1 MNRTP
6 TILSGIALLGV
17 IILFILHFSG
27 SRHAKTTTRSTK
39 SSNTTSPAT
48 GGARVA
54 YVDIDSFEA
63 HYKSLKEKKA
73 EFAAQQEAMEAE
85 LQRSAQQFQADYA
98 SLQRKAQA
106 GTLSQAEG
114 EAAGKRLAQM
124 EQTLKT
130 REQAMNTQFKGKLD
144 AFNDEL
150 HRQMDAFLEDYT
162 REHNYDYVLS
172 YTRSTPII
180 LYGNEALDI
189 TEDVI
194 KGMNERAEKTGNK
207 DSAKSK

>member
-1 MNRTP
+1 MNRTS

-17 IILFILHFSG
+17 IILFILHFT
-27 SRHAKTTTRSTK
+27 AKRSTTTTAASRSA
-39 SSNTTSPAT
+39 NTASAT

-63 HYKSLKEKKA
+63 NYKSLKAKKA
-73 EFAAQQEAMEAE
+73 EFAAQEEAMNAE

-98 SLQRKAQA
+98 ALQRKAQA

-130 REQAMNTQFKGKLD
+130 REQAMNTQFKTKLD
-144 AFNDEL
+144 AFNDDL
-150 HRQMDAFLEDYT
+150 HRQMDEFLKDYT
-162 REHNYDYVLS
+162 REHNFDYVLS

-180 LYGNEALDI
+180 LYGNDAFNI

-194 KGMNERAEKTGNK
+194 KGMNERAEKSGSK